1 MGNKHRKH
9 SIFTIHRKF
18 KLGGVIVKLHGVGGV
33 GWSSVG
39 GDGEG
44 AGEEELAGVIAL
56 QMGRGGGEGKDG
68 RERAEAGGECGSEGD
83 AAGESSESRL
93 PCARGGEARVLP
105 GQAGD
110 DGDGMGREAANAAH
124 SSHVPQHTCGFGAGG
139 SGERR
144 KPRKRGW
151 LACEVELGMRSPPRP
166 MRGVSDVCM
175 LGSCDFFVVAHWC

>member
-44 AGEEELAGVIAL
+44 SGEGELAGVFSL

-83 AAGESSESRL
+83 AAGESGENV
-93 PCARGGEARVLP
+93 RGGEGRDFHAWP
-105 GQAGD
+105 IGQAAD
-110 DGDGMGREAANAAH
+110 DGDGTGRKAANVRTNA
-124 SSHVPQHTCGFGAGG
+124 
-139 SGERR
+139 
-144 KPRKRGW
+144 
-151 LACEVELGMRSPPRP
+151 
-166 MRGVSDVCM
+166 
-175 LGSCDFFVVAHWC
+175 

>member
-1 MGNKHRKH
+1 MGNKHRKQ
-9 SIFTIHRKF
+9 SKFTIHRKF

-44 AGEEELAGVIAL
+44 SGEGELAGVFAL

-93 PCARGGEARVLP
+93 PCARGGEGRGFP
-105 GQAGD
+105 GQAAN
-110 DGDGMGREAANAAH
+110 DGDGTGREAASAVQSAN
-124 SSHVPQHTCGFGAGG
+124 VMQHAGGFGAGG
-139 SGERR
+139 SGELS

-151 LACEVELGMRSPPRP
+151 LAREVALGMRSPPRP
-166 MRGVSDVCM
+166 MRGVSDVCI
-175 LGSCDFFVVAHWC
+175 C